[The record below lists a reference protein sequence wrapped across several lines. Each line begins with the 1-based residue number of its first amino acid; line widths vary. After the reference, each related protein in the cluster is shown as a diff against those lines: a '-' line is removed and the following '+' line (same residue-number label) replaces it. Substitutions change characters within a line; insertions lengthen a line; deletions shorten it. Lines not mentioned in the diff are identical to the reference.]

1 VDDVYGQGFLILVWL
16 LEKLVI
22 PAEMDPRATI
32 LGALQ
37 VAIKAY
43 ARRQYNVAH
52 RELSWSSLS
61 PEALAEELA
70 AAIDGTTG
78 DHPSL
83 AELLDR
89 PDPNS
94 HVEGGVVWRVTLQQ
108 ALALLPGSS
117 RRVLRLHVEKEWTF
131 EEIGESTHA
140 QAATCRKSF
149 ERSRDRLSRDLGE
162 SFSEVGT
169 DRPDGKRHR

>member
-70 AAIDGTTG
+70 AAMDGTTG

-89 PDPNS
+89 PDPNGR
-94 HVEGGVVWRVTLQQ
+94 VEGDVVWRVTLQQ
-108 ALALLPGSS
+108 ALASLPDFP
-117 RRVLRLHVEKEWTF
+117 RRVLQLHVERERTF
-131 EEIGESTHA
+131 QEISVDTHV

-169 DRPDGKRHR
+169 GLPDGKRHR